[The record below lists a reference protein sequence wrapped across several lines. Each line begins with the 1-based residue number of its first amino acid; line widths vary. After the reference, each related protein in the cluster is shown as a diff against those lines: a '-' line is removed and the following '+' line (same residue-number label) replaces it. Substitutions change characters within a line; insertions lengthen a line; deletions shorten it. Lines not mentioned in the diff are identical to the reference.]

1 MRLTE
6 LALQRAG
13 AADLEEF
20 QRREGLYPS
29 GQEDILTMQRLTP
42 LSSRVCAR
50 TRIPM
55 LRR

>member
-6 LALQRAG
+6 LALRRAG

-29 GQEDILTMQRLTP
+29 GQAGPWCLFCMVLFWQTLLAQSFM
-42 LSSRVCAR
+42 
-50 TRIPM
+50 
-55 LRR
+55 

>member
-6 LALQRAG
+6 LALRRAG

-29 GQEDILTMQRLTP
+29 GQEDILTMAAAHAAAAGL
-42 LSSRVCAR
+42 
-50 TRIPM
+50 
-55 LRR
+55 

>member
-6 LALQRAG
+6 LALRRAG

-29 GQEDILTMQRLTP
+29 GKQYTY
-42 LSSRVCAR
+42 
-50 TRIPM
+50 
-55 LRR
+55 